1 MKIIGMGNALVDI
14 VTLIDSDDVLSN
26 LNIQK
31 GSMQLVDEDIS
42 NNIYNKTKQNIK
54 RITSGGSAANT
65 IYGLANLG
73 INTAFI
79 GKLGK
84 DELAMQF
91 KNDLSLNNITPK
103 LFESNT
109 ISGRAIALIS
119 PDCER
124 TFATFLGAAVELS
137 DEDLSKELFEG
148 YDLLHVEGYLV
159 QNYKLIETA
168 LKLAKSK
175 GLTISLDL
183 ASFNIVLEHHSFLKR
198 IVSEYVD
205 ILFAN
210 EEEARAFTGKQPE
223 EALIDM
229 AEICKIAVVKIG
241 KEGSLIKQKDNI
253 HIIDIIPAT
262 RVDTTGAG
270 DLYASGFLYG
280 WSKNLPLDVCGK
292 MGTIL
297 SGKIIEILG
306 AKFEEETWSDLQ
318 IMIKELE

>member
-1 MKIIGMGNALVDI
+1 MGNALVDI

>member
-14 VTLIDSDDVLSN
+14 VTLIDSDDVLAN

-31 GSMQLVDEDIS
+31 GSMQLVDKDIS
-42 NNIYNKTKQNIK
+42 NNIYHKTKQNIK

-73 INTAFI
+73 IETAFI

-84 DELAMQF
+84 DDLALQF
-91 KNDLSLNNITPK
+91 KNDLSINKITPK
-103 LFESNT
+103 LFESDT

-119 PDCER
+119 PDSER
-124 TFATFLGAAVELS
+124 TFATFLGAAVELI
-137 DEDLSKELFEG
+137 DTDLASEIFEG
-148 YDLLHVEGYLV
+148 YDLLHIEGYLV
-159 QNYKLIETA
+159 QNYKLIEIA
-168 LKLAKSK
+168 LKLAKEN

-183 ASFNIVLEHHSFLKR
+183 ASYNIVLEHHSFLKR

-223 EALIDM
+223 EALEEM
-229 AEICKIAVVKIG
+229 AKLCKIAVVKIG
-241 KEGSLIKQKDNI
+241 KDGSLIKQQNQK

-280 WSKNLPLDVCGK
+280 WSKNLPLDICGK

-306 AKFEEETWSDLQ
+306 AKFENETWADLQ
-318 IMIKELE
+318 KMIKELE

>member
-14 VTLIDSDDVLSN
+14 VTLIDSDDVLAN

-31 GSMQLVDEDIS
+31 GSMQLVDKDIS
-42 NNIYNKTKQNIK
+42 NNIYHKTKQNIK

-73 INTAFI
+73 IETAFI

-84 DELAMQF
+84 DDLALQF
-91 KNDLSLNNITPK
+91 KNDLSINKITPK
-103 LFESNT
+103 LFESDT

-119 PDCER
+119 PDSER
-124 TFATFLGAAVELS
+124 TFATFLGAAVELI
-137 DEDLSKELFEG
+137 DTDLSSEIFEG
-148 YDLLHVEGYLV
+148 YDLLHIEGYLV
-159 QNYKLIETA
+159 QNYKLIEIA
-168 LKLAKSK
+168 LKHAKEK

-183 ASFNIVLEHHSFLKR
+183 ASYNIVLEHHSFLKR

-223 EALIDM
+223 EALEEM
-229 AEICKIAVVKIG
+229 AKLCKIAVVKIG
-241 KEGSLIKQKDNI
+241 KDGSLIKQQNQK

-280 WSKNLPLDVCGK
+280 WSKNLPLDICGK

-306 AKFEEETWSDLQ
+306 AKFENETWADLQ
-318 IMIKELE
+318 RMIKELE